1 MASDNEPHARV
12 FFHTLGC
19 PKNDADSRTLMRRMA
34 AEGVRVVQNP
44 ADCTHIVVNTCGFI
58 KDAKEESIGA
68 ILDVCA
74 SYPGKQVLVMGCLVE
89 RYREELTR
97 GIPEVS
103 GWFGVAGDHAS
114 DDLVR
119 AILGGESG
127 ASPAEGILEPENKA
141 YAYIKISD
149 GCDEGCTFCA
159 IPGFKGPYRSVPTAE
174 ILREANACLAEGARE
189 LVLVGQD
196 TTLWRS
202 GGRDLCGLIDLLA
215 ADARV
220 KWIRVM
226 YLQPARLATPFL
238 EFMAGHAKLCRY
250 LDVPFQHSHPE
261 ILGSMGRSGDGAS
274 YLDILRRARSVMP
287 AVALRS
293 TFIVGFPGETEEHF
307 EHLMAFVQSARFAY
321 GGAFVYSPE
330 EGTEAT
336 TLRPVVKPGIA
347 QRRLNLLNEAM
358 LASGEDERARMLGAE
373 VEVMID
379 SVGGEEMIEGAVA
392 IGRTQGQAPEVDG
405 VTYVMGSHIPIVV
418 PGDVVKVTI
427 CDVMGCDL
435 VGEVSAS

>member
-1 MASDNEPHARV
+1 MARENEPHARV

-34 AEGVRVVQNP
+34 AAGAQVVQDP

-103 GWFGVAGDHAS
+103 GWFGVAGDDAS
-114 DDLVR
+114 GDLVQ
-119 AILGGESG
+119 AVLGGESG

-220 KWIRVM
+220 KWD
-226 YLQPARLATPFL
+226 T
-238 EFMAGHAKLCRY
+238 
-250 LDVPFQHSHPE
+250 SH
-261 ILGSMGRSGDGAS
+261 
-274 YLDILRRARSVMP
+274 V
-287 AVALRS
+287 S
-293 TFIVGFPGETEEHF
+293 TACSTGNAFPGVHGGPRQAVPLF
-307 EHLMAFVQSARFAY
+307 GRAVSALAPRDT
-321 GGAFVYSPE
+321 GQHGPGWRRSLVSRYS
-330 EGTEAT
+330 A
-336 TLRPVVKPGIA
+336 
-347 QRRLNLLNEAM
+347 
-358 LASGEDERARMLGAE
+358 
-373 VEVMID
+373 
-379 SVGGEEMIEGAVA
+379 EGA
-392 IGRTQGQAPEVDG
+392 
-405 VTYVMGSHIPIVV
+405 
-418 PGDVVKVTI
+418 
-427 CDVMGCDL
+427 
-435 VGEVSAS
+435 